1 MELESRKNSWQ
12 DEALCALPQI
22 EPFKEMFFSDNED
35 DVKNSKIIC
44 SACPVRKQCLE
55 LALENKEIW
64 GVWGGVD
71 QDELR
76 IVLSVDENGQEVRRI
91 RKGEAPFCPN
101 CRAGTAKLKLSER
114 EVPGGGRWTTKK
126 VITCISCSFSWE
138 SRASANSIEA
148 FSNLKQKP
156 SQQG

>member
-1 MELESRKNSWQ
+1 LVSKKNCWQ
-12 DEALCALPQI
+12 DDALCASPRM
-22 EPFKEMFFSDNED
+22 EPFKDIFFSDDED
-35 DVKNSKIIC
+35 EIKNAKLAC
-44 SACPVRKQCLE
+44 GACPVRKECLS

-71 QDELR
+71 ENELR

-101 CRAGTAKLKLSER
+101 CRATTSSLRVAEKD
-114 EVPGGGRWTTKK
+114 VPGGGRWTTKK
-126 VITCISCSFSWE
+126 VVTCDSCSFSWA
-138 SRASANSIEA
+138 SRASANAIEA
-148 FSNLKQKP
+148 FGNLKKRP